1 MKLNTKRFLSGLLA
15 VVTIATSAIQPAPV
29 LASEKKEVKELL
41 DADEVVIAK
50 DVEIEIGSSFD
61 IRTDFTNI
69 EIPDS
74 SKVKVS
80 FEDAMNEQQETE
92 AGMSQTEG
100 QDNSGGGEEES
111 TEDGEADSES
121 ISVVE
126 TELETESGTEP
137 VEESELT
144 KEMEIVEEP
153 DVLSEEAFE
162 EAETQ
167 NTVDEETGLSLSDVM
182 LQAEEQGIRFSDMK
196 EGETVTFDAV
206 VEGTAFFSA
215 KATQKVSVT
224 RGTWYYYSDY
234 GLGTYQT
241 APYYVKYGNISAT
254 AYCIQPSKV
263 GSRDGIYTV
272 TRRGDNKALAK
283 VCYYGTKASGDE
295 GFFAEKYPNFSAGK
309 KFIITHL
316 AVSYANGSSDAFSG
330 TNATGQSLAM
340 ELYNYCMKQP
350 EIPDVAM
357 SFSNANVKAYV
368 DGNGQRTPEVTF
380 NADKLQT
387 ITFKLLAGV
396 KLHNVTTG
404 KTSKAGASVEICG
417 GTKFYLSAPIT
428 QAEDVNA
435 VFSATM
441 KGSITKDYAA
451 YKITTG
457 GSTQDLAF
465 VFGEGVD
472 DEKYVEFSAEW
483 VKVATV
489 SIVKKDE
496 ASGKN
501 LAGAVYG
508 IYSDS
513 ACTKL
518 ITQMPATDSQGASS
532 VTIEKTQDVVYLKEI
547 TPPKGYVLNTVAVN
561 VELQMKQMVSIAVT
575 GLSLYTFNRRRRNYG

>member
-153 DVLSEEAFE
+153 DVLSE

>member
-29 LASEKKEVKELL
+29 LASEKKAGKEKPPAYEEVKEFLN
-41 DADEVVIAK
+41 ADEVVTAK
-50 DVEIEIGSSFD
+50 DVEIEIGSAFD
-61 IRTDFTNI
+61 VRTDFTNI

-80 FEDAMNEQQETE
+80 FEDAMNEQQETFVNDHEDTYTAVYYVEPQTTDHPTYQINRKIIVNDVTAQQETE

-121 ISVVE
+121 ISIVE

-137 VEESELT
+137 VEEAELT
-144 KEMEIVEEP
+144 KETEIAEEP

-182 LQAEEQGIRFSDMK
+182 LQAKEQGIRFSDMK

-224 RGTWYYYSDY
+224 RGKWYYYSDY

-241 APYYVKYGNISAT
+241 APYYVKYGDISAT
-254 AYCIQPSKV
+254 AYCNQPSK
-263 GSRDGIYTV
+263 GGP
-272 TRRGDNKALAK
+272 GDNKALAK

-295 GFFAEKYPNFSAGK
+295 GFFAEKYPDFSAGK

-316 AVSYANGSSDAFSG
+316 AVSYANGSSDAFPG
-330 TNATGQSLAM
+330 TIATGQPLAM
-340 ELYNYCMKQP
+340 ELYNYCVKQP

-387 ITFKLLAGV
+387 VTFKLSEGV
-396 KLHNVTTG
+396 KLHNVITG
-404 KTSKAGASVEICG
+404 KTSKAGASVEISG

-435 VFSATM
+435 VFSAMM
-441 KGSITKDYAA
+441 KGSITKDYSA

-472 DEKYVEFSAEW
+472 DEKYVEFSEEW
-483 VKVATV
+483 VKMATV

-496 ASGKN
+496 A
-501 LAGAVYG
+501 
-508 IYSDS
+508 
-513 ACTKL
+513 
-518 ITQMPATDSQGASS
+518 
-532 VTIEKTQDVVYLKEI
+532 YLVLQVCVSL
-547 TPPKGYVLNTVAVN
+547 PLLFSFVLNLFYQKKKNNAN
-561 VELQMKQMVSIAVT
+561 L
-575 GLSLYTFNRRRRNYG
+575 